1 MRAKMPFLLTACL
14 ILSLILTGCW
24 NSREL
29 NDLAIVSGIGI
40 DQTADN
46 GEFRITFQIV
56 NPSASS
62 TSMGS
67 GNGMP
72 AVTVFSASD
81 RTIFGALRKASKRA
95 TRQLFFAHSQL
106 VVVGESLARS
116 GIEGLF
122 DIFERSHELRL
133 NSPVLISRNSDAASV
148 LKILTTLE
156 SLPSMGVVKKMQ
168 NTSRVYGENR
178 NMNVF
183 EIINGIT
190 GEGDLTINGLRLIGD
205 PSDGM
210 KKSSLEQSETKAG
223 TIMSGLGVF
232 KDDKLIYWMD
242 GPAARGT
249 QWVLNKVI
257 ETNIDIASD
266 DKEEDTAVNVFYSKT
281 SVKVEVKNG
290 IPVFHLHIREEG
302 IVNETGSYVDLSL
315 KEEIVKLEAK
325 LEEKTKAE
333 VELAIRTAQASKTD
347 IFGFGN
353 ELKRTDPAVWEK
365 VGKEWSTAFAQ
376 GELDIQV
383 EAYIRSTGMRLKPYM
398 APEKE

>member
-1 MRAKMPFLLTACL
+1 MPVLLTVWL

-40 DQTADN
+40 DLTANN
-46 GEFRITFQIV
+46 GEFRVTFQVV

-72 AVTVFSASD
+72 AVTVISASD
-81 RTIFGALRKASKRA
+81 RTVFGALRKASKRA

-133 NSPVLISRNSDAASV
+133 NSPVLISRNSDAESV

-190 GEGDLTINGLRLIGD
+190 GEGDLTINGLRIIGD
-205 PSDGM
+205 PADGM

-232 KDDKLIYWMD
+232 KDGKLIYWMD

-249 QWVLNKVI
+249 QWVLNKVR

-266 DKEEDTAVNVFYSKT
+266 NKDEDIAVNVLYSKT
-281 SVKVEVKNG
+281 TAKVELRNG

-302 IVNETGSYVDLSL
+302 IVNETGSYVDLSR
-315 KEEIVKLEAK
+315 KEEVMKLEAEM
-325 LEEKTKAE
+325 EEKTREE
-333 VELAIRTAQASKTD
+333 VELAIRTAQASQTD

-353 ELKRTDPAVWEK
+353 ELKRTDPATWNK
-365 VGKEWSTAFAQ
+365 LGKEWSTAFAQ